1 MLFFPLETKGKVPT
15 KSANGDLYLRAN
27 TDFGF
32 SQ

>member
-15 KSANGDLYLRAN
+15 KSANGDWYPPKN
-27 TDFGF
+27 TSFGF